1 MTNVYRRGED
11 SYPFNASREALVRA
25 VRAVRAT
32 SQRRRCVRVEAG
44 GAIYLGGFALP
55 DDLRWHVWQHYMR
68 ARHAHAL
75 GVLDRAK
82 VFPLVLR
89 TRLPVS
95 TLWNFMRATTG
106 ARSHLFLGAVDPHR
120 VHVRLYYAMPDGVTH
135 LVELVFAA
143 SEEAP
148 RPSRFR

>member
-1 MTNVYRRGED
+1 
-11 SYPFNASREALVRA
+11 
-25 VRAVRAT
+25 
-32 SQRRRCVRVEAG
+32 
-44 GAIYLGGFALP
+44 
-55 DDLRWHVWQHYMR
+55 
-68 ARHAHAL
+68 
-75 GVLDRAK
+75 
-82 VFPLVLR
+82 
-89 TRLPVS
+89 
-95 TLWNFMRATTG
+95 MRATTG